1 MVDRRQNR
9 MSGRGD
15 SSGFG
20 GWGSAL
26 RAPVD
31 PEAPD
36 SGPAL
41 RSVSTDAPSS
51 AGPGR
56 PDLLVSGHDRL
67 SRIEKA
73 QIAFIR
79 KSFEPGRLD
88 RGLRWGQRHVGSAW
102 IHYFTRQLRHVHGFE
117 RLPELSPDRSFILVS
132 NHRSFF
138 DLYVV
143 AAELVRRGLPQ
154 RLVFPVRANFFYD
167 TPLGF
172 VVNGVMSF
180 FAMYPPIFRDR
191 GKFVLNVDSVGEL
204 VWLLR
209 RGGAFA
215 GLHPEGMRN
224 LSDDPYRFLPAQPG
238 IGKVIH
244 EANVSVLPVFINGLI
259 NRLGRQVASNFDGTG
274 KPIVVVFGA
283 PVDFG
288 GLLARRPSPR
298 VHRAIAERALQ
309 AIADLGR
316 EERAIRARDFPES
329 G

>member
-1 MVDRRQNR
+1 
-9 MSGRGD
+9 MSARGD
-15 SSGFG
+15 SSRLSAG
-20 GWGSAL
+20 GSAA

-31 PEAPD
+31 PEVPH

-41 RSVSTDAPSS
+41 RSVSTAD
-51 AGPGR
+51 PGTEQPQR
-56 PDLLVSGHDRL
+56 PDLLVSGRERL
-67 SRIEKA
+67 TRIEKA

-79 KSFEPGRLD
+79 RSFEPGRLD
-88 RGLRWGQRHVGSAW
+88 RTLRWGQRHIGSAW
-102 IHYFTRQLRHVHGFE
+102 IHHFTRQLRHVHGIE
-117 RLPELSPDRSFILVS
+117 RLPELRPDRSFILVS

-143 AAELVRRGLPQ
+143 TAELVRRGLPH
-154 RLVFPVRANFFYD
+154 RILFPVRANFFYD

-172 VVNGVMSF
+172 FVNGVMSF

-191 GKFVLNVDSVGEL
+191 SKFVLNVDSVGEL

-209 RGGAFA
+209 RGGGFA

-238 IGKVIH
+238 TGKVIH
-244 EANVSVLPVFINGLI
+244 EAQVTVLPVFINGLI

-274 KPIVVVFGA
+274 KPIVIVFGP

-288 GLLARRPSPR
+288 NLLQRRASPR
-298 VHRAIAERALQ
+298 VHRAIAERTLQ
-309 AIADLGR
+309 AISELGR
-316 EERAIRARDFPES
+316 EERAIRARDFP
-329 G
+329 GT